1 MRSIKIEP
9 DPNMEI
15 MTVLTFIGG
24 IMLTVIG
31 YFLKKTMEELKEVKV
46 LSNETSTKLKVLEKQ
61 YTLELEYLTERFD
74 DLNDTMKDLIKEIK
88 NLNDKIK

>member
-1 MRSIKIEP
+1 
-9 DPNMEI
+9 

>member
-1 MRSIKIEP
+1 M
-9 DPNMEI
+9 DI

-46 LSNETSTKLKVLEKQ
+46 LSTETHTKLQVLEKQ
-61 YTLELEYLTERFD
+61 YSLELEYLTDRFD
-74 DLNDTMKDLIKEIK
+74 DLNETMKDLIKEIK